1 MLIVVFLLI
10 LTSDGFAFI
19 LLLGDIMNKIIL
31 VDGNNLLFRSFYA
44 TAYQGVI
51 MKNSKGFPTNAL
63 YGFINMMNKIIQEEN
78 PSYIMV
84 AFDKGKTFRHDKY
97 NQYKAGRSE
106 MPDELRV
113 QFPKA
118 KEILESMGIKYFEID
133 NYEADDIIGTISLEV
148 EKSNDF
154 FATIVS
160 SDKDLL
166 QLIGDRVDV
175 KLLKQTGYIMMTKD
189 EFIKTYQVPPIR
201 MIDLKALMGDSSD
214 HIPGVKGIGEKT
226 AITLLSKYQSL
237 DNLYEH
243 INEVTGKT
251 REKLENDKENA
262 YMSYDLAT
270 IYREVPIDFSLE
282 DCIYTKQNS
291 KKFTELLQEFEFH
304 SLLKKYHLDDVE
316 HVTEKNSMLSILP
329 IEKLSSNTFSFY
341 VETKGSVYSK
351 SEVLGVGIYDGISGY
366 FLSKNELEKNKELFS
381 DSKYKYT
388 YDLKKDIVVLNSLGI
403 SISNVTFDTMIAAY
417 LLDYVVK
424 DDISFVAQAFDVSL
438 PLYEELYGTEKRPK
452 EITEEKLKEV
462 CCQKAKFIYDTRNQ
476 LLEDL
481 QKNNELELFQ
491 KIEMPLSRVLA
502 DMELT
507 GIKVDVS
514 YLDKIALDLK
524 SQMEVVEKEIYEL
537 AGVTFNIM
545 SPVQLSKILFET
557 LEIPYPKRVKDGKY
571 STSKDIL
578 DKIHFVHPIVDKI
591 LEYRTLAKLY
601 TNYAV
606 GLKAEVRE
614 DGRIHTIFTQTL
626 TRTGRLSSISPNLQN
641 IPARAEYSKL
651 IRKAFIPDN
660 NSKLLSSDYSQVE
673 LRIFAHMSKAENLIQ
688 AFKENQDIH
697 TKTASDIFQV
707 SMDEV
712 TKDMRRTAKAVN
724 FGILYGISS
733 FGLSED
739 LGVDIATAKK
749 FIDNYLETYPGIS
762 EYMEDEKKKAYEL
775 GYVTTLMNRRR
786 VIEELKNKNYM
797 IRSSGERMALN
808 TPIQGTAADILK
820 KAMVEIY
827 DEFNKRGLKSK
838 MLIQVHDELVFNVL
852 DDELEEVSSIVR
864 NIMEN
869 TIQLSVP
876 LKVDI
881 EYGDNWYEAK

>member
-1 MLIVVFLLI
+1 
-10 LTSDGFAFI
+10 
-19 LLLGDIMNKIIL
+19 MNKIIL

-63 YGFINMMNKIIQEEN
+63 YGFINMMHKIIEEEA

-97 NQYKAGRSE
+97 EEYKAGRSE
-106 MPDELRV
+106 MPDELRL

-118 KEILESMGIKYFEID
+118 KEVLDALGIKYFEIE
-133 NYEADDIIGTISLEV
+133 NYEADDIIGTLSLEV
-148 EKSNDF
+148 EKRDDF
-154 FATIVS
+154 VATIIS

-166 QLIGDRVDV
+166 QLVSDKVV
-175 KLLKQTGYIMMTKD
+175 MKLLKQSGHIMMTKE
-189 EFIKTYQVPPIR
+189 EFINTYQVPPIR

-226 AITLLSKYQSL
+226 AINLLSKFQSL
-237 DNLYEH
+237 DNLYNH
-243 INEVTGKT
+243 IDEVTGKT
-251 REKLENDKENA
+251 KEKLENDKKSA

-270 IYREVPIDFSLE
+270 IYREVPLGFTLE
-282 DCIYTKQNS
+282 DCKYTRENTKEFRNIL
-291 KKFTELLQEFEFH
+291 EEFEFH
-304 SLLKKYHLDDVE
+304 SLLKKYHLE
-316 HVTEKNSMLSILP
+316 EENSKPEKKEETTFSILP
-329 IEKLSSNTFSFY
+329 IDKLTANTFSFY
-341 VETKGSVYSK
+341 VETRGSVYSK

-366 FLSKNELEKNKELFS
+366 FLSKEELEKHKDLFS
-381 DSKYKYT
+381 GNSFKYT
-388 YDLKKDIVVLNSLGI
+388 YDLKKDIVVLHSLGI
-403 SISNVTFDTMIAAY
+403 DVSNVTFDTMIATY

-424 DDISFVAQAFDVSL
+424 DDISFVAQAFDVRL
-438 PLYEELYGTEKRPK
+438 PLYDDLFGTEKRPK
-452 EITEEKLKEV
+452 EVSSDVLREV

-476 LLEDL
+476 LLEEL
-481 QKNNELELFQ
+481 KNNNELDLFQ

-507 GIKVDVS
+507 GIRVDVS
-514 YLDKIALDLK
+514 YLEKVELELK
-524 SQMEVVEKEIYEL
+524 GQMDVLEQKIYEL
-537 AGVTFNIM
+537 AGVVFNIM
-545 SPVQLSKILFET
+545 SPAQLSKVLFET
-557 LEIPYPKRVKDGKY
+557 LEIPYPKKVKNNKY

-578 DKIHFVHPIVDKI
+578 DKIRFVHPIVDKI

-641 IPARAEYSKL
+641 IPARQEYSKL
-651 IRKAFIPDN
+651 IRKAFIPEE

-688 AFKENQDIH
+688 AFKEGKDIH
-697 TKTASDIFQV
+697 TKTASDIFHV
-707 SMDEV
+707 PMEEV

-762 EYMEDEKKKAYEL
+762 EYMEEEKKKAYDL

-786 VIEELKNKNYM
+786 VVEELKNKNYM
-797 IRSSGERMALN
+797 IRSSGERIALN

-827 DEFNKRGLKSK
+827 DEFHKRGLKSK

-852 DDELEEVSSIVR
+852 NDELEEVSSIVR
-864 NIMEN
+864 DIMEH
-869 TIQLSVP
+869 TIELSVP